1 MFFQP
6 ILFNIRIPTNTPR
19 TDLLL
24 VCWIGIICLVSSSSN
39 AAPVFPRWPFLASDS
54 VHVVSPA
61 TSDASKAASALQ
73 MPALNHPSPH
83 AIADGKLGSIK
94 PLPKKSPTPSNS
106 ISLENTAR
114 KVPSPESQENSL
126 LFKKK
131 PPQNNPA
138 EQQVNTRTS
147 FPSQKAAV
155 KNPKP
160 FKPKP
165 PDKPL
170 KFRFGSSFKDDL
182 KRKKSSP
189 SLWKRLKEMME
200 NKLTVIHLF
209 KALLRRLK
217 LYTPRQSASAQSFS
231 EAAHNAQK
239 AANFKKLSST
249 FKSTGVMNE
258 AKSAKA
264 DAIKPSTIE
273 TDLHHQTERNNL
285 PPSSWWELGP
295 LSPVYSV
302 VNGIKPLL
310 HRAPTPSPVVES
322 TGHLSLGEV
331 NKILPSKATPS
342 KFSGSPADGPSVVY
356 LGGGSQPAKNHIL
369 PSEIQ
374 PHPEGARP
382 KNSNLP
388 SNVKAEVAR
397 AELEKL
403 INGILTPIVSK
414 YLTREKTSR
423 IVDSSL
429 RRRGSFMK
437 WAVSWLPQNYPH
449 NFIQETIA
457 PPIVRAFS
465 SWATRKIMMLSTQ
478 NMFEVMEHHALDL
491 LAAIQK
497 ANSPPPTPP

>member
-182 KRKKSSP
+182 KRKKSCEVQVIECICFFGLASP

-231 EAAHNAQK
+231 EAAHNVQK

-273 TDLHHQTERNNL
+273 TDLHHQTERNNC
-285 PPSSWWELGP
+285 
-295 LSPVYSV
+295 
-302 VNGIKPLL
+302 
-310 HRAPTPSPVVES
+310 
-322 TGHLSLGEV
+322 
-331 NKILPSKATPS
+331 
-342 KFSGSPADGPSVVY
+342 
-356 LGGGSQPAKNHIL
+356 
-369 PSEIQ
+369 
-374 PHPEGARP
+374 
-382 KNSNLP
+382 
-388 SNVKAEVAR
+388 
-397 AELEKL
+397 ELE
-403 INGILTPIVSK
+403 P
-414 YLTREKTSR
+414 
-423 IVDSSL
+423 
-429 RRRGSFMK
+429 
-437 WAVSWLPQNYPH
+437 
-449 NFIQETIA
+449 
-457 PPIVRAFS
+457 
-465 SWATRKIMMLSTQ
+465 ST
-478 NMFEVMEHHALDL
+478 
-491 LAAIQK
+491 
-497 ANSPPPTPP
+497 T